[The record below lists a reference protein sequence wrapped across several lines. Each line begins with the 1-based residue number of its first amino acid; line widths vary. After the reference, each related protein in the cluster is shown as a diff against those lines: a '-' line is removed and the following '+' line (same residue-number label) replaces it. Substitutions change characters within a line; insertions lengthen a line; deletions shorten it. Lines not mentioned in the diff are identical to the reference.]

1 MLHLTQPVCSG
12 APYVK
17 FLPGFRRLFPGMDP
31 VPLVASVLFYT
42 PVVRDLVSWC
52 GVRQVRLATFH
63 RTVLHRCFPLHPETF
78 ILRPGQLMWRAPGA
92 IHSDRSAQW
101 SC

>member
-1 MLHLTQPVCSG
+1 MLPPTQPVCSG

-52 GVRQVRLATFH
+52 GVRQVPSTA
-63 RTVLHRCFPLHPETF
+63 
-78 ILRPGQLMWRAPGA
+78 A
-92 IHSDRSAQW
+92 IQP
-101 SC
+101 